1 MNIINEQ
8 TSKLGNMPYN
18 TISCFHNF
26 FFLFLLN
33 NLLPLSSSAM
43 SKILSAEP
51 FGWSIIVIISNFVF
65 ISSQSNRKK
74 KIAEQKSS
82 FTERFFLAPCC
93 FTLQLNQHVF
103 FRYRKESA
111 FLGIHCSKVKAS
123 KYFNTFCSWMN
134 PRLISSSILQYNISE
149 IQYIWMTLQVYLCF
163 FFDLLYDFQSQGS
176 KHSEILPPQHTP
188 FCWT

>member
-43 SKILSAEP
+43 SKILSAET

-74 KIAEQKSS
+74 NCWAEIALYG
-82 FTERFFLAPCC
+82 TFFLAPCC

-134 PRLISSSILQYNISE
+134 PHLISSSILQYNIS
-149 IQYIWMTLQVYLCF
+149 
-163 FFDLLYDFQSQGS
+163 D
-176 KHSEILPPQHTP
+176 TP
-188 FCWT
+188 FQYPVLLDLRKQRFLKN